1 MPLRSVFTNASEQTF
16 HTDTFCDILAL
27 QTRECATRGGRNIL
41 ASSWTVYNK
50 LAATRPDLI
59 QLLAEP
65 VWPFDSR
72 GRFFESSTRPL
83 LYYHGQKMILN
94 FAREPLLG
102 LDGVRRAQG
111 LATLSAKQREALD
124 LIEQIATANQLVVSA
139 QPGDLF
145 FINNHGILHSR
156 EAFEDRPDNSPSR
169 YLVRMWLKHPTLA
182 WKLPRALQ
190 EGNSRIYDENELGER
205 WNIVD
210 VPKVQFRLSERLTS

>member
-1 MPLRSVFTNASEQTF
+1 M
-16 HTDTFCDILAL
+16 
-27 QTRECATRGGRNIL
+27 
-41 ASSWTVYNK
+41 
-50 LAATRPDLI
+50 AATRPDLI

-65 VWPFDSR
+65 IWPFDSR

-83 LYYHGQKMILN
+83 LYYHGQKMMMN

-111 LATLSAKQREALD
+111 LATLSPKQREALD
-124 LIEQIATANQLVVSA
+124 LIEQIASENQLVVSA

-156 EAFEDRPDNSPSR
+156 EAFEDRPDDGPSR
-169 YLVRMWLKHPTLA
+169 YLVRMWLKHPALA
-182 WKLPRALQ
+182 WKLPKALR
-190 EGNSRIYDENELGER
+190 EGNSRIYDDNELGEQ

-210 VPKVQFRLSERLTS
+210 VPKVQFRLSEGLSS

>member
-1 MPLRSVFTNASEQTF
+1 M
-16 HTDTFCDILAL
+16 
-27 QTRECATRGGRNIL
+27 
-41 ASSWTVYNK
+41 
-50 LAATRPDLI
+50 AATRPDLL

-65 VWPFDSR
+65 IWPFDSR

-83 LYYHGQKMILN
+83 LYYHGQKVILN

-102 LDGVRRAQG
+102 LNGVRRAQG

-124 LIEQIATANQLVVSA
+124 LVERIAAENQLFVSA
-139 QPGDLF
+139 QPGDLLF
-145 FINNHGILHSR
+145 VNNHGILHSR
-156 EAFEDRPDNSPSR
+156 EAFEDGPGSGQSR
-169 YLVRMWLKHPTLA
+169 YLVRMWLKHPALA
-182 WKLPRALQ
+182 WKLPGVLR

>member
-1 MPLRSVFTNASEQTF
+1 V
-16 HTDTFCDILAL
+16 
-27 QTRECATRGGRNIL
+27 
-41 ASSWTVYNK
+41 
-50 LAATRPDLI
+50 

-65 VWPFDSR
+65 IWPFDSR

-83 LYYHGQKMILN
+83 LYYHGQKMIFN

-111 LATLSAKQREALD
+111 LATLSAEQREALD
-124 LIEQIATANQLVVSA
+124 LIERIAAENQVVVSA
-139 QPGDLF
+139 RPGDLF
-145 FINNHGILHSR
+145 FINNHGVLHSR
-156 EAFEDRPDNSPSR
+156 EAFEDRADNTGPSR
-169 YLVRMWLKHPTLA
+169 YLVRMWLRHPTLA

-190 EGNSRIYDENELGER
+190 EGHSRIYEDNELGER

>member
-1 MPLRSVFTNASEQTF
+1 
-16 HTDTFCDILAL
+16 
-27 QTRECATRGGRNIL
+27 
-41 ASSWTVYNK
+41 
-50 LAATRPDLI
+50 
-59 QLLAEP
+59 
-65 VWPFDSR
+65 
-72 GRFFESSTRPL
+72 
-83 LYYHGQKMILN
+83 MIFN

-124 LIEQIATANQLVVSA
+124 LIEEIATENQLTVSA
-139 QPGDLF
+139 QPGDMF

-156 EAFEDRPDNSPSR
+156 EAFEDTLVNGPSR
-169 YLVRMWLKHPTLA
+169 YLVRMWLKNPLLA

-190 EGNSRIYDENELGER
+190 EGNSRIYDDNELGEL